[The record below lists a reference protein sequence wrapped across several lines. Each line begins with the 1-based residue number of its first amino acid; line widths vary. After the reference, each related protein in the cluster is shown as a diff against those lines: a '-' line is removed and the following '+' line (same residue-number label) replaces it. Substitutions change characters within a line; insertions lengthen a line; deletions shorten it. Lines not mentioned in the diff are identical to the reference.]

1 MNGKRLLLLV
11 AAILL
16 LAISLP
22 AVAQDDSGDPG
33 AQITWPP
40 PVYVMRGEFEIR
52 GTANVPNMS
61 NYFIEFR
68 PLDEQLQPPAG
79 REVWFPAS
87 LPSPAVVQD
96 DVLAVWDTA
105 VVPDGIYQ
113 MRLTINVRGGDPIY
127 DYVSPVRLENTPPP
141 FAPVVLPTNTP
152 AVVPPTN
159 TAPPPVNTATPTFDP
174 TPRATISTPTGN
186 VRQGDSTN
194 YLIITTLTQG
204 TVLEIIGISNT
215 GSGWYNVRLPD
226 GRTGWVAPSIV
237 TVSGNTGGLIR
248 VQPPPPPATPIPT
261 PVPFTAIPPTSTSS
275 ANLVAGI
282 VVLEPAT
289 PTCGQTFNVGFD
301 VANLGST
308 ATSASGTI
316 SLVDV
321 RAADGSTQGTTVGGF
336 PVLSPGQTFRVNMP
350 LTVSTWYNETHRI
363 TLVIDPQNQIPESNE
378 SDQTR
383 VVEYVL
389 QKGSCP

>member
-1 MNGKRLLLLV
+1 MTKKRLLLLV
-11 AAILL
+11 LALIVAAVGIP
-16 LAISLP
+16 ISAQSDP
-22 AVAQDDSGDPG
+22 AQDNPN

-40 PVYVMRGEFEIR
+40 PVYVLRGEFEIR
-52 GTANVPNMS
+52 GSANVPNMA
-61 NYFIEFR
+61 NFFIEFR

-87 LPSPAVVQD
+87 LPNAAAVQD
-96 DVLAVWDTA
+96 DVLAVWDTS
-105 VVPDGIYQ
+105 VVPDGIYEL
-113 MRLTINVRGGDPIY
+113 RLTVNVTGGTAITDA
-127 DYVSPVRLENTPPP
+127 VGPVRLENTPPP

-152 AVVPPTN
+152 VPQVVQPTTPPQP
-159 TAPPPVNTATPTFDP
+159 TAIPTEDP
-174 TPRATISTPTGN
+174 TPRVTISTPTGN
-186 VRQGDSTN
+186 VRQGDGTN
-194 YLIITTLTQG
+194 YNIIVTLTQG
-204 TVLEIIGISNT
+204 TVLDIVGISTT
-215 GSGWYNVRLPD
+215 GSGWYNVRLPN
-226 GRTGWVAPSIV
+226 GSTGWVAPSIV
-237 TVSGNTGGLIR
+237 TVSGNVGGLPR
-248 VQPPPPPATPIPT
+248 VQPPPPPATPVPT
-261 PVPFTAIPPTSTSS
+261 PVPFTATPTSS

-308 ATSASGTI
+308 ASSASGTV

-321 RAADGSTQGTTVGGF
+321 RAADGSTQGTTIGGF
-336 PVLSPGQTFRVNMP
+336 PILSPGQTFRVVMP

-363 TLVIDPQNQIPESNE
+363 TLIIDPSNAIPENNE
-378 SDQTR
+378 TDQQR